1 MRYLYILLFSTTLF
15 SQQIQKVDFKSVLGK
30 ISINV
35 DKKEVTGTLIYDFEV
50 LQMVDTICI
59 DAQKMQFENVFV
71 NDKRIEFKN
80 NGKQLTIFQ
89 NYKLGK
95 NKLSFDYVVSPK
107 QAVYFN
113 GHFDGT
119 YSGKINVLPSKVEGQ
134 IWTQG
139 QGKYTSNWF
148 PSFDDVNEKMIFNL
162 DISFDEKYQ
171 VISNGILKNVDIK
184 DNLKTWQYRMQKPMS
199 SYLLML
205 AIGNYNSKTLK
216 SKSGIPLQ
224 LFIEPEDESKFES
237 TYKYS
242 AEIFDFLETE
252 IGLKYPWQIYKQIP
266 VRDFLYAGMENTSAT
281 IFAREF
287 VVDSTEFN
295 DQNYIDVN
303 AHELAHQWFGNLVTA
318 KSGKHHWLQEGFA
331 TYFSLLTQKKI
342 LGDDYFYN
350 VLYEMKQEF
359 KVSEKFDST
368 AVLNEKA
375 SSMTFYKKGAWALFV
390 LENQIGK
397 KNFRKALKNYLKIY
411 SYKSVETDNFLNEI
425 VKICSF
431 DKEKFSKNWLESTTF
446 DYEKANE
453 LLLKNETIV
462 KLFDLQK
469 IRIVNFALK
478 KNIFADI
485 LKTNNFY
492 SLKNEVLFQLKELTF
507 ENKNDLLDIAFD
519 STDLKV
525 REILANSFDLIPE
538 SIRLKYE
545 SLLNDNSYEIKEI
558 ALLNLIRNF
567 PEKTS
572 EYLKLSKKFGSN
584 NTNFRIF
591 WLFNAI
597 KDASFEM
604 ENRLKFQLELIEYSN
619 SNHECSIRQNA
630 LNYLLNFDAE
640 NPVILEHLVNA
651 TTHYKWQFSGFAKT
665 KIRNLLKEK
674 KFRLLF
680 QQLLPKLSEKETTIV
695 TKLMNEK

>member
-216 SKSGIPLQ
+216 SKSGIPLK

-695 TKLMNEK
+695 TKLMN

>member
-216 SKSGIPLQ
+216 SKSGIPLK

-572 EYLKLSKKFGSN
+572 EYLKLSKKIGSN